1 MNGVEKPR
9 EAESVR
15 QKNGSKEVPEDFSRE
30 KRLARAA
37 EVGETEEERAE
48 RFQRKL
54 VKYFSI
60 REKDIDL
67 DPQQT
72 DADPAE
78 WTKQIQKIVLD
89 KQGEALASR
98 DAEVDEQMRQRVLDD
113 LAIGKISDRDMEKC
127 LLRIH
132 CPIRSK
138 MIGSEKMF
146 AQIDQSPMQKQILA
160 VASGNGLTDWEEVD
174 ETTMRALLDQPT
186 KGKLDFRTP
195 VGYEVF
201 KRRFL
206 REIDGRA
213 TEKQMR
219 AYTEAANELEETLYG
234 RRLEYYRQ
242 FQALKREADERFGRK
257 VDAQT
262 ARVLANTAEK
272 SADGMNGSFVALSQT
287 LGEKDYAVKRDSLL
301 GKVVIDGDPWEV
313 NGREYRLNVQHLER
327 AGLAPEYETK
337 VDEQEVYLSKIFQ
350 LDSGSPAVISY
361 VPTNEGEVTVNSY
374 HRDLATGLWRM
385 LPDYIRRPNSLQISE
400 FGYGYGENSLVLPAQ
415 LQQTLAQIE
424 TKYGAQRMAER
435 NTDFLF
441 AGMTRGY
448 ASSQEYSEHLAARQM
463 RGNYYEEVAS
473 EPYNHDFQMF
483 AGEKKPPYT
492 QSINVQTAPN
502 FDEVVAKYSTTT
514 VFVGPTFVKCYKS
527 NSGEY
532 LYAFDRDS
540 RGRAW
545 ISQIENLQS
554 PITSTGLRR
563 DWVDGG
569 ALLTPL
575 YEPSREAGEW
585 GDPKDVRGANVCMWN
600 GYLKYVPLIE
610 DFVKHN
616 KK

>member
-1 MNGVEKPR
+1 MLERLRAGKSSVNGIEKPKDV
-9 EAESVR
+9 EAKEERSV
-15 QKNGSKEVPEDFSRE
+15 QV
-30 KRLARAA
+30 A
-37 EVGETEEERAE
+37 EVGETEEERAA

-54 VKYFSI
+54 VKYFSV

-78 WTKQIQKIVLD
+78 WTKQIQKIVHD
-89 KQGEALASR
+89 RQGEALASR
-98 DAEVDEQMRQRVLDD
+98 DAEVDEHMRQRVLDD
-113 LAIGKISDRDMEKC
+113 LAIDKISDKDMEAC
-127 LLRIH
+127 LLRIR
-132 CPIRSK
+132 CPFAP
-138 MIGSEKMF
+138 EKGGLRKIF
-146 AQIDQSPMQKQILA
+146 AEVDQSPMQKQILA
-160 VASGNGLTDWEEVD
+160 VASGEGLTDWDKVD
-174 ETTMRALLDQPT
+174 ESTMRSLLSGSAR
-186 KGKLDFRTP
+186 GKLDFRTP

-206 REIDGRA
+206 REIDKRA
-213 TEKQMR
+213 TDEQKQ
-219 AYTEAANELEETLYG
+219 AYTEAANKLEETMYG

-257 VDAQT
+257 VDAHT
-262 ARVLANTAEK
+262 AQVVANTADRDLGG
-272 SADGMNGSFVALSQT
+272 ANGSFVALRENLSEQ
-287 LGEKDYAVKRDSLL
+287 DYAAKRDSLL
-301 GKVVIDGDPWEV
+301 GRAVIDGSPWDV

-337 VDEQEVYLSKIFQ
+337 IDEQEVYLSKIFQ
-350 LDSGSPAVISY
+350 LNSGSPAVISY
-361 VPTNEGEVTVNSY
+361 IPTDEGEVTVNSY
-374 HRDLATGLWRM
+374 HRELSTGLWKM
-385 LPDYIRRPNSLQISE
+385 LPDYVRRPNSLQISE
-400 FGYGYGENSLVLPAQ
+400 FGYGYGENSLVLPVQ
-415 LQQTLAQIE
+415 LQQTLAQLE
-424 TKYGAQRMAER
+424 TKFGAQRMAER

-448 ASSQEYSEHLAARQM
+448 ASLQEYSDRLAARQM

-473 EPYNHDFQMF
+473 EPSNHDFQMIS
-483 AGEKKPPYT
+483 AEKKPPYT
-492 QSINVQTAPN
+492 QSINVKTAPN

-527 NSGEY
+527 SSGDY

-545 ISQIENLQS
+545 ISQIENLRS
-554 PITSTGLRR
+554 PVTSTGLRR

-600 GYLKYVPLIE
+600 GYLKNVPLIE